1 MAPELLFDPKLDC
14 RDIPGLHHFALECI
28 HRADI
33 DLRPELC
40 GTVNFSGGGTMMP
53 NFVERFQAEMEKIV
67 PEDCIVN
74 TVASEERQN
83 LCWIGGSVLTSLESF
98 EMMWIEKSEYE
109 EHGMSI
115 LKKKVLL

>member
-1 MAPELLFDPKLDC
+1 
-14 RDIPGLHHFALECI
+14 
-28 HRADI
+28 
-33 DLRPELC
+33 
-40 GTVNFSGGGTMMP
+40 MMP